1 MSLPDLEAFRCRT
14 RVRGSA
20 TPVPIKIRM
29 PGLVRSGTTS
39 GERMRFFQEDLARE
53 TVSRL

>member
-53 TVSRL
+53 TVSGL